1 MLYIITED
9 SNSARCFWDC
19 AAHTFRGKGNYIL
32 VDLQNDNGGNTT
44 LNNQVYL
51 LLPSLKSGDELF
63 VAFDN
68 IANTHN
74 FNTHQFIMNTYA
86 VCASKD
92 VDFKFTSYYCFEELY
107 LSYKELLNMYELS
120 NVNKVTLKALRYV
133 QSCLDEGK
141 DYYLKSNINIADFIE
156 KYKRDS
162 GNNREHFANALLID
176 VTNKINGRFKITKK
190 DNVFNTVGQCWIED
204 CSNIQLQLNNKH
216 IDNMCGNCKYCC
228 KYNDTKDK
236 LLDLDN
242 KSISKNSTYR
252 LSQI

>member
-32 VDLQNDNGGNTT
+32 VDLQNDN
-44 LNNQVYL
+44 
-51 LLPSLKSGDELF
+51 
-63 VAFDN
+63 
-68 IANTHN
+68 
-74 FNTHQFIMNTYA
+74 
-86 VCASKD
+86 
-92 VDFKFTSYYCFEELY
+92 
-107 LSYKELLNMYELS
+107 
-120 NVNKVTLKALRYV
+120 
-133 QSCLDEGK
+133 
-141 DYYLKSNINIADFIE
+141 
-156 KYKRDS
+156 